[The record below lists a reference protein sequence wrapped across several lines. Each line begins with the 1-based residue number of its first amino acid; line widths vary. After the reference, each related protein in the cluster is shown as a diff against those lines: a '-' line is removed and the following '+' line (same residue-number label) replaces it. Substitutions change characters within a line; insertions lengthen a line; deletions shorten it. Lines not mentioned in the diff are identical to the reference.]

1 VALIGIDSAE
11 SLLEVKKEIWNNF
24 SNDWKIDLEK
34 ITKEV
39 QLESLSEEVDKILK
53 GEQIGRIRVNL
64 G

>member
-1 VALIGIDSAE
+1 LD
-11 SLLEVKKEIWNNF
+11 VKKEIWNNF

>member
-1 VALIGIDSAE
+1 MTLIGIDSAE
-11 SLLEVKKEIWNNF
+11 SLLEVKEIWNNF

-39 QLESLSEEVDKILK
+39 QLESLSREVDKILK

>member
-1 VALIGIDSAE
+1 MTLIGIDSAE